1 MLKFLKREAN
11 TAYTANGA
19 VSNASTM
26 SDCLDFFA
34 TAGALR
40 NASDEEIVTRF
51 IRAFAEDK
59 DVAMKTLFYARDI
72 RGGLGERRAFRVIL
86 KYLAQNYP
94 ETVIK
99 NIGNIAEY
107 GRYDDILSLIDTAC
121 EQEAVAYI
129 KRTLE

>member
-1 MLKFLKREAN
+1 MLKFLRREAN

-40 NASDEEIVTRF
+40 NTDDDEIVTRF

-59 DVAMKTLFYARDI
+59 DIAMKILFYARDI

-86 KYLAQNYP
+86 KYLAHN
-94 ETVIK
+94 
-99 NIGNIAEY
+99 
-107 GRYDDILSLIDTAC
+107 
-121 EQEAVAYI
+121 
-129 KRTLE
+129 